1 MEDSGLKDEMEEE
14 EEGEEECYICQDE
27 MGQRVALKC
36 GHEFHPSCIVSWF
49 QTGKSSCPTCRHD
62 PGREEENRSVW
73 SVQEAPSNLERRR
86 FLLVQRRAGRNY
98 ARRKTC
104 EREYARINSL
114 LFERKKKVREER
126 RVIHLEWKQF
136 LEKEGE
142 VWRKGVSLRK
152 KWRSASIRSM
162 SIERKYQRNQELK
175 GMTIDKGFYVV
186 GVNGPRFT
194 FYELEEAVNRGEVGD
209 TSLVSHTCL
218 SSAYRADVL
227 LSRLS
232 WATRALFTTRRIR
245 P

>member
-1 MEDSGLKDEMEEE
+1 MEEE
-14 EEGEEECYICQDE
+14 EEEDSCHDEEEEECYICHDE
-27 MGQRVALKC
+27 MRERVALKC

-62 PGREEENRSVW
+62 PGREEEDRSVW
-73 SVQEAPSNLERRR
+73 NVQDAPSNLERKR
-86 FLLVQRRAGRNY
+86 FLLAQRRAGRNY

-104 EREYARINSL
+104 EREYAKSNSL
-114 LFERKKKVREER
+114 LFERKKKAREETR
-126 RVIHLEWKQF
+126 LVNSEWKQF

-142 VWRKGVSLRK
+142 VWRKGVSLKK
-152 KWRSASIRSM
+152 KWRIASIRSRR
-162 SIERKYQRNQELK
+162 IERNYQRHQELK
-175 GMTIDKGFYVV
+175 GMSIDKGFYVV
-186 GVNGPRFT
+186 GVEGPRFT
-194 FYELEEAVNRGEVGD
+194 FYELEEAVSRGEVGD